1 MHKTYYNTLN
11 NILEDNKNTEYG
23 KSYNFSQINTF
34 EEYKKN
40 VPISDYSN
48 FKSYIDKMYNGE
60 INLLTS
66 YQILTFN
73 QTSGTEGMQ
82 KLIPITKKS
91 LDTYSDKIER
101 NKNKTFK
108 EYIDKGG
115 EGKRLFIDVI
125 SIDSNEKPY
134 KKMIMSEIYCYN
146 LNSEGYINTDE
157 YIGGKDLMF
166 DPDTKDYLYEKVWC
180 AILEENI
187 ILIESAYMYDI
198 LQFFNMFENHY
209 KEIISDIRNG
219 RIDPN
224 KKISE
229 KAKKFLLNMKY
240 SEERL
245 NWVEKECKKGF
256 EGIAGRI
263 WKNLKLVSGI
273 TSKLFIYE
281 NNALDKFIGN
291 IPKDAYL
298 FGASE
303 GMIGTSLE
311 NNNYSYY
318 LEPSFGFYEFI
329 PYSEN
334 EDENNNSNDTIDI
347 TKVEKDKIYELVLT
361 NLSGLYRYKTGD
373 LIKIVNND
381 SRGVFFEF
389 FLRKNLLINIAGE
402 KTNYYQIERVMKKM
416 NELIPNILEFSLGST
431 IFDNVGVYFLF
442 LSLPDNQKNMID
454 LVKIK
459 KEFDLMLCKGNC
471 IYEHLRELNLIEEPK
486 IFLIDKE
493 EYSKMIKVPSNV
505 KCHHKPKFILS
516 EQFLNRI
523 LINFK

>member
-40 VPISDYSN
+40 VPLSDYSN

-198 LQFFNMFENHY
+198 LQFFNMFEKNY
-209 KEIISDIRNG
+209 KSIITDIRNN

-229 KAKKFLLNMKY
+229 NAKKYLLSMKY

-245 NWVEKECKKGF
+245 NFVEKECEKGF
-256 EGIAGRI
+256 EGIAKRI
-263 WKNLKLVSGI
+263 WKN
-273 TSKLFIYE
+273 
-281 NNALDKFIGN
+281 
-291 IPKDAYL
+291 
-298 FGASE
+298 
-303 GMIGTSLE
+303 
-311 NNNYSYY
+311 
-318 LEPSFGFYEFI
+318 
-329 PYSEN
+329 
-334 EDENNNSNDTIDI
+334 
-347 TKVEKDKIYELVLT
+347 
-361 NLSGLYRYKTGD
+361 
-373 LIKIVNND
+373 IK
-381 SRGVFFEF
+381 
-389 FLRKNLLINIAGE
+389 
-402 KTNYYQIERVMKKM
+402 
-416 NELIPNILEFSLGST
+416 
-431 IFDNVGVYFLF
+431 
-442 LSLPDNQKNMID
+442 
-454 LVKIK
+454 
-459 KEFDLMLCKGNC
+459 
-471 IYEHLRELNLIEEPK
+471 
-486 IFLIDKE
+486 
-493 EYSKMIKVPSNV
+493 
-505 KCHHKPKFILS
+505 
-516 EQFLNRI
+516 
-523 LINFK
+523 